1 MDTKFIEVRSE
12 DGEQMF
18 LNLNSIAT
26 FKQAKGNNSDT
37 EIMLVSGHTIRI
49 STQYHDFRKSLGLDK

>member
-12 DGEQMF
+12 DGQQMF
-18 LNLNSIAT
+18 LNLNIIAT

-37 EIMLVSGHTIRI
+37 EIMLVSGHSIKI